1 MPNDRD
7 EKASKNIMIIIAI
20 AAVCVAAGVGTGVVI
35 SKRKFN
41 RNLDKVKD
49 IHVEKVAID
58 DSLVKEIDR
67 FEELKINLI
76 QVRDNIEKL
85 DIPVPESLTK
95 WDTTETSLNKI
106 SAFFEKHSQMS
117 TSTEAFIL
125 SVLPISQTGQA
136 LWAFAEVAP
145 HLVSDAFTNSLSAV
159 KDGLSNLAVDDVS
172 TILTKFCD
180 GMLNTNPQ
188 ALSNALA
195 HHNYMG
201 AILKPIKS
209 GVMEITGLHD
219 ATSSLSE
226 SIHDMSDAL
235 GDAVELSINAADFT
249 DLDVSGHIPVITIAI
264 SSYREFNLLL
274 DNKTDALTSLK
285 NISLDA
291 AGAGGGGLV
300 GAKAGAMFG
309 SIFGPVG
316 TVIGGIGGGIVGA
329 MGGRAITNN
338 IKQRPLKK
346 AIEEYQNNAELMK
359 EETKEKSRNM
369 LHSINSYSIKK
380 RKEFKEDNILKDI
393 PVVENGDT
401 IIGITLVMFQAI
413 NAHIN
418 SMREDVRKLKSSFWY
433 SEAKYGIIADNY
445 DKQIADAERQ
455 LPPLENIK
463 NNPKLALEVLLS
475 LQLPAQ
481 QENPIFKE
489 KFSEC
494 SKELKEMND
503 KNNSSLLVWSY
514 MVNGLYQKAL
524 NDIAEYS
531 NNRMKGFNKFVEQW
545 KQTLSTLEYNINVEK
560 DKLGLK

>member
-1 MPNDRD
+1 
-7 EKASKNIMIIIAI
+7 MIIIAI
-20 AAVCVAAGVGTGVVI
+20 AAACIAAGVGTGVVI

-41 RNLDKVKD
+41 KNLNKVKD
-49 IHVEKVAID
+49 IHIEKVALD
-58 DSLVKEIDR
+58 DSLVKEVDR

-76 QVRDNIEKL
+76 QVKANIDQL

-95 WDTTETSLNKI
+95 WDTAESSLNKI
-106 SAFFEKHSQMS
+106 SAFFEKHSQMT

-125 SVLPISQTGQA
+125 SILPISQTGQA

-145 HLVSDAFTNSLSAV
+145 HLVSEAFTNSLSAV
-159 KDGLSNLAVDDVS
+159 KDGLNNLAVDDVS

-180 GMLNTNPQ
+180 GMLNTSPH
-188 ALSNALA
+188 ALSNALQ
-195 HHNYMG
+195 HHDYMG
-201 AILKPIKS
+201 AFFTPVKS
-209 GVMEITGLHD
+209 GIMEITGLHD
-219 ATSSLSE
+219 ATNSLSE
-226 SIHDMSDAL
+226 SIHDMSNAL

-249 DLDVSGHIPVITIAI
+249 NWDVSGHIPVITVAI

-285 NISLDA
+285 NIGLDA

-300 GAKAGAMFG
+300 GAKAGAMIG
-309 SIFGPVG
+309 SIFGPGGTLIGMGVG
-316 TVIGGIGGGIVGA
+316 GVIGA
-329 MGGRAITNN
+329 MGGRSITNN

-359 EETKEKSRNM
+359 EETKEESRNM
-369 LHSINSYSIKK
+369 LKSINTYTINK
-380 RKEFKEDNILKDI
+380 RKEFKEDNMLKDI
-393 PVVENGDT
+393 PVVENEGT
-401 IIGITLVMFQAI
+401 VIGITLVMYQAI
-413 NAHIN
+413 NNHIQA
-418 SMREDVRKLKSSFWY
+418 MKEDVQKLKKSFWY
-433 SEAKYGIIADNY
+433 SKSKYGIIADNY
-445 DKQIADAERQ
+445 DKQIADVERQ
-455 LPPLENIK
+455 LPPLDNIK

-514 MVNGLYQKAL
+514 MVNGLYQKTL

-531 NNRMKGFNKFVEQW
+531 NNRMNRFNKFVEQW
-545 KQTLSTLEYNINVEK
+545 KQTLSTLECNINIEK
-560 DKLGLK
+560 DKLGIK

>member
-1 MPNDRD
+1 
-7 EKASKNIMIIIAI
+7 MIIIAI
-20 AAVCVAAGVGTGVVI
+20 AAACVAAGVGTGVVI

-41 RNLDKVKD
+41 KNLNKVKD
-49 IHVEKVAID
+49 IHIKKVALD
-58 DSLVKEIDR
+58 DSLMKEIDR

-76 QVRDNIEKL
+76 QVKANIDQL

-95 WDTTETSLNKI
+95 WDTAESSLNKI
-106 SAFFEKHSQMS
+106 SAFFEKHSQMT

-125 SVLPISQTGQA
+125 SILPISQTGQA

-145 HLVSDAFTNSLSAV
+145 HLVSEAFTNSLSAV
-159 KDGLSNLAVDDVS
+159 KDGLNNLAVDDVS

-180 GMLNTNPQ
+180 GMLNTSPH
-188 ALSNALA
+188 ALSNALQ
-195 HHNYMG
+195 HHDYMG
-201 AILKPIKS
+201 AFFAPVKS
-209 GVMEITGLHD
+209 GIMEITGLHD

-226 SIHDMSDAL
+226 SIHDMSNAL

-249 DLDVSGHIPVITIAI
+249 NWDVSGHIPVITVAI

-285 NISLDA
+285 NIGLDA

-300 GAKAGAMFG
+300 GAKAGAMIG
-309 SIFGPVG
+309 SIFGPGGTLIGMGVG
-316 TVIGGIGGGIVGA
+316 GVIGA
-329 MGGRAITNN
+329 MGGRSITNN

-346 AIEEYQNNAELMK
+346 AIEEYQNNADLMK
-359 EETKEKSRNM
+359 EETKEESRNM
-369 LHSINSYSIKK
+369 LHTINTYTTKK
-380 RKEFKEDNILKDI
+380 RKEFKEDNMLKDI
-393 PVVENGDT
+393 PVVENEDT
-401 IIGITLVMFQAI
+401 IIGITLVMYQAI
-413 NAHIN
+413 IAHIN
-418 SMREDVRKLKSSFWY
+418 SMKEDVQKLKKSFWY
-433 SEAKYGIIADNY
+433 SKSKYGIIADNY
-445 DKQIADAERQ
+445 DKQIADVERQ
-455 LPPLENIK
+455 LPPLDNIK

-514 MVNGLYQKAL
+514 MVNGLYQKTL

-531 NNRMKGFNKFVEQW
+531 NKRMNRFNKFVEQW
-545 KQTLSTLEYNINVEK
+545 KQTLSTLECNINIEK
-560 DKLGLK
+560 DKLGIK

>member
-1 MPNDRD
+1 
-7 EKASKNIMIIIAI
+7 MIIIAI
-20 AAVCVAAGVGTGVVI
+20 AAACVAAGVGTGVVI
-35 SKRKFN
+35 SKRRFN
-41 RNLDKVKD
+41 KNLSNITD
-49 IHVEKVAID
+49 IHEEKVALD

-76 QVRDNIEKL
+76 QVKANIEQL

-95 WDTTETSLNKI
+95 WDTAETSLNKI

-125 SVLPISQTGQA
+125 SILPISQTGQA
-136 LWAFAEVAP
+136 LWSFAEVAP

-159 KDGLSNLAVDDVS
+159 KDGLSHLAVDDVS

-180 GMLNTNPQ
+180 GMLNTSPH
-188 ALSNALA
+188 ALSHALA
-195 HHNYMG
+195 HHNYVG
-201 AILKPIKS
+201 AILKPIKG

-219 ATSSLSE
+219 ATSTLTE

-235 GDAVELSINAADFT
+235 GDAVELSINATDFT
-249 DLDVSGHIPVITIAI
+249 DWDVSGHIPVITVAI

-274 DNKTDALTSLK
+274 DNKTDAFTSLK
-285 NISLDA
+285 NIGLDA
-291 AGAGGGGLV
+291 AGAGVGGAA
-300 GAKAGAMFG
+300 GAKAGAVIG

-329 MGGRAITNN
+329 MGGRAISNN

-359 EETKEKSRNM
+359 EETKEESRNM
-369 LHSINSYSIKK
+369 LHSINSYTTKK
-380 RKEFKEDNILKDI
+380 RKEFKEDNMLKDI

-401 IIGITLVMFQAI
+401 IIGITLVMYQAI

-418 SMREDVRKLKSSFWY
+418 SMKEDVRKLKSSFWY

-445 DKQIADAERQ
+445 DKQIADAECQ
-455 LPPLENIK
+455 LPPIENIK
-463 NNPKLALEVLLS
+463 NNSKLALEVLLS
-475 LQLPAQ
+475 LQLPSQ

-514 MVNGLYQKAL
+514 MVNGLYQKTL

-531 NNRMKGFNKFVEQW
+531 NTRMKKFNKFVEQW
-545 KQTLSTLEYNINVEK
+545 KQTLNMLEYNITIEK
-560 DKLGLK
+560 DKLGIK

>member
-1 MPNDRD
+1 
-7 EKASKNIMIIIAI
+7 MIIIAI
-20 AAVCVAAGVGTGVVI
+20 AAACVAAGVGTGVVI

-41 RNLDKVKD
+41 KNLNKVKD
-49 IHVEKVAID
+49 IHIKKVALD
-58 DSLVKEIDR
+58 DSLVKEVDR

-76 QVRDNIEKL
+76 QVKANIDQL

-95 WDTTETSLNKI
+95 WDTAESSLNKI
-106 SAFFEKHSQMS
+106 SAFFEKHSQMT

-125 SVLPISQTGQA
+125 SILPISQTGQA
-136 LWAFAEVAP
+136 LWSFAEVAP
-145 HLVSDAFTNSLSAV
+145 NLVSEAFTNSLSAV
-159 KDGLSNLAVDDVS
+159 KDGLSNLAIDDVS

-180 GMLNTNPQ
+180 GMLNTSPH
-188 ALSNALA
+188 ALSNALQ
-195 HHNYMG
+195 HHDYMG
-201 AILKPIKS
+201 AIFKPIKS

-219 ATSSLSE
+219 AASSLSE
-226 SIHDMSDAL
+226 SIHDMSNAL
-235 GDAVELSINAADFT
+235 GDAVESSFNVADFT

-264 SSYREFNLLL
+264 SSYREFNLLI
-274 DNKTDALTSLK
+274 DDKTDTLTSLK
-285 NISLDA
+285 NIGLDA

-300 GAKAGAMFG
+300 GAKAGAMIG

-316 TVIGGIGGGIVGA
+316 TVIGGIGGSIFGA

-346 AIEEYQNNAELMK
+346 AIEDYQYNAELMK
-359 EETKEKSRNM
+359 EETKEESRNM
-369 LHSINSYSIKK
+369 LHSINTYTTKK
-380 RKEFKEDNILKDI
+380 RKEFKEDNMLKDI
-393 PVVENGDT
+393 PVVENEDT
-401 IIGITLVMFQAI
+401 IIGITLVMYQAI
-413 NAHIN
+413 IAHIN
-418 SMREDVRKLKSSFWY
+418 SMKEDVQKLKKSFWY
-433 SEAKYGIIADNY
+433 SKSKYGIIADDY

-455 LPPLENIK
+455 LPPLDNIK

-475 LQLPAQ
+475 LQLPSH
-481 QENPIFKE
+481 QEDPIFKDS
-489 KFSEC
+489 FSEC

-514 MVNGLYQKAL
+514 MVNGLYQRTL

-531 NNRMKGFNKFVEQW
+531 NTKMKKFNKFVEQW

>member
-1 MPNDRD
+1 
-7 EKASKNIMIIIAI
+7 MIIIAI
-20 AAVCVAAGVGTGVVI
+20 AAACVAAGVGTGVVI

-41 RNLDKVKD
+41 KNLNKVKD
-49 IHVEKVAID
+49 IHIEKVALD

-76 QVRDNIEKL
+76 QVKANIDQL

-95 WDTTETSLNKI
+95 WDTAESSLNKI
-106 SAFFEKHSQMS
+106 SAFFEKHSQMT

-136 LWAFAEVAP
+136 LWSFAEVAP
-145 HLVSDAFTNSLSAV
+145 NLVSEAFTNSLSAV
-159 KDGLSNLAVDDVS
+159 KDGLNNLSVDDVS

-180 GMLNTNPQ
+180 GMLNTSPH
-188 ALSNALA
+188 ALSNALQ
-195 HHNYMG
+195 HHDYMK
-201 AILKPIKS
+201 AVFAPIKS

-219 ATSSLSE
+219 AASSLSE
-226 SIHDMSDAL
+226 SIHDMSNAL
-235 GDAVELSINAADFT
+235 GDAVESSFNAADFT

-264 SSYREFNLLL
+264 SSYREFNLLI
-274 DNKTDALTSLK
+274 DDKTDTLTSLK
-285 NISLDA
+285 NIGLDA

-300 GAKAGAMFG
+300 GAKAGAMIG

-316 TVIGGIGGGIVGA
+316 TVVGGIGGSIFGA

-346 AIEEYQNNAELMK
+346 AIENYQYNAVLMK
-359 EETKEKSRNM
+359 EETKEESRNM
-369 LHSINSYSIKK
+369 LHFINTYTTKK
-380 RKEFKEDNILKDI
+380 RKEFKEDNMLKDI
-393 PVVENGDT
+393 PVIENEDT
-401 IIGITLVMFQAI
+401 IIGITLVMYQAI
-413 NAHIN
+413 IAHIN
-418 SMREDVRKLKSSFWY
+418 SMKEDVQKLKKSFWY
-433 SEAKYGIIADNY
+433 SKSKYGIIADNY
-445 DKQIADAERQ
+445 DKQIADAEQQ
-455 LPPLENIK
+455 LPPLDNIK

-475 LQLPAQ
+475 LQLPSQ
-481 QENPIFKE
+481 QENSIFKE

-514 MVNGLYQKAL
+514 MVNGLYQKTL

-531 NNRMKGFNKFVEQW
+531 NNKMKKFNQFVEQW
-545 KQTLSTLEYNINVEK
+545 KQTLSTLECNINIEK
-560 DKLGLK
+560 DKLGIK